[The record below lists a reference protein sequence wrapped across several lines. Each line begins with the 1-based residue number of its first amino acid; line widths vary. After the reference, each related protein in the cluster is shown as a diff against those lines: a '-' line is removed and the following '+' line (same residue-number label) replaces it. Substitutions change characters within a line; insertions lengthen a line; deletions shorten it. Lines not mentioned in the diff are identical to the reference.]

1 MSDSELI
8 RRIKTALKQ
17 SGISQRELALKL
29 GKKETEISR
38 WMSGRMGISAQNLQ
52 RIEEVLGRPLSQES
66 IQRSGISPIRI
77 GIVGTGSI
85 ASRFA
90 TEAAHVAGAYIS
102 VAYNPDITQLKLFCC
117 KYGIATEAGNF
128 EQLLE
133 CCDAV
138 YIASP
143 VSTHFDYARMALEH
157 NRHVLCEMPFTQTK
171 SEAAELFKLAGKRG
185 LTLIPALK
193 TAYCPSFLKLVEIA
207 KSGEIG
213 DIADISGTVT
223 TMLSANE
230 NTDFNNERL
239 LENAA
244 YPILA
249 AFKLFGCDYKDVH
262 SFTQYNQDEFDRKAL
277 FNHTILAYD
286 NKVAS
291 IKVGTG
297 VKSEGS
303 LVISGTKGY
312 IYVPAPWWKTDYFE
326 VRFENTTNNRKFYFP
341 YEQAGLRY
349 EIQALLDSIRGR
361 LSTDGLSTEE
371 TLKMIE
377 IQNKII

>member
-1 MSDSELI
+1 MSDIELI
-8 RRIKTALKQ
+8 QRIKSALKQ
-17 SGISQRELALKL
+17 QGVSQRELAARL

-38 WMSGRMGISAQNLQ
+38 WLSGRMGISDHNLQ
-52 RIEEVLGRPLSQES
+52 RIEEVLGRPLSRES
-66 IQRSGISPIRI
+66 LQKSGNRSIRI

-85 ASRFA
+85 ANRFA
-90 TEAAHVAGAYIS
+90 SEIAHVQGTYIS
-102 VAYNPDITQLKLFCC
+102 AAYNPNETQLKLFCDR
-117 KYGIATEAGNF
+117 YGIAIEADSY
-128 EQLLE
+128 EMLLNH
-133 CCDAV
+133 CDAV

-143 VSTHFDYARMALEH
+143 ISTHFEYAKTALEN

-171 SEAAELFKLAGKRG
+171 SEAAELFKMADKRG

-213 DIADISGTVT
+213 EIADISGTVT

-230 NTDFNNERL
+230 KTDFNNERL

-249 AFKLFGCDYKDVH
+249 AFKLFGCGYKDVH

-277 FNHTILAYD
+277 FNHTILAYG

-297 VKSEGS
+297 IKSEGS

>member
-38 WMSGRMGISAQNLQ
+38 WMSGRMGISTQNLQ

-117 KYGIATEAGNF
+117 KYEIATKAGNF

-157 NRHVLCEMPFTQTK
+157 NCHVLCEMPFTQTK
-171 SEAAELFKLAGKRG
+171 SEAAALFKMADKRG

-213 DIADISGTVT
+213 EIADISGTVT
-223 TMLSANE
+223 TMLSE
-230 NTDFNNERL
+230 SEKSDFNNERL

-249 AFKLFGCDYKDVH
+249 AFKLFGCGYKEAH

>member
-8 RRIKTALKQ
+8 RRIKAALKQ

-38 WMSGRMGISAQNLQ
+38 WMSGRMGISSQNLQ
-52 RIEEVLGRPLSQES
+52 RIEEVLGRPLSRES
-66 IQRSGISPIRI
+66 IQRSGTSPIRI

-90 TEAAHVAGAYIS
+90 TEAAHVSGVYIS
-102 VAYNPDITQLKLFCC
+102 AAYNPDIAQLELFCR
-117 KYGIATEAGNF
+117 KYGIATEAGNL

-171 SEAAELFKLAGKRG
+171 SEAAELFKMADKRG

-193 TAYCPSFLKLVEIA
+193 TAYCPSFLKLIEIA

-213 DIADISGTVT
+213 EIVDISGTVT
-223 TMLSANE
+223 TLLPSTTSYDRNE
-230 NTDFNNERL
+230 EIIREDSTYL
-239 LENAA
+239 ILIA
-244 YPILA
+244 YK
-249 AFKLFGCDYKDVH
+249 FFGIHPCSISNYQYRSGDTKVVFAHSVFDYGSSLVSMK
-262 SFTQYNQDEFDRKAL
+262 
-277 FNHTILAYD
+277 I
-286 NKVAS
+286 
-291 IKVGTG
+291 GTG

-303 LVISGTKGY
+303 LVISGTSGY
-312 IYVPAPWWKTDYFE
+312 LYVPAPWWKTSYFE
-326 VRFENTTNNRKFYFP
+326 LRRENMVNNQKFYFP
-341 YEQAGLRY
+341 FDSDGLRY
-349 EIQALLDSIRGR
+349 EISAFVDSITGVKNPEVFISSSETIEMVECQAR
-361 LSTDGLSTEE
+361 LF
-371 TLKMIE
+371 K
-377 IQNKII
+377 

>member
-1 MSDSELI
+1 MSDIELI
-8 RRIKTALKQ
+8 QRIKSALKQ
-17 SGISQRELALKL
+17 QGVSQRELASRL

-38 WMSGRMGISAQNLQ
+38 WLSGRMGISEQSVQ
-52 RIEEVLGRPLSQES
+52 RIEEVLCRPLSRES
-66 IQRSGISPIRI
+66 LQKSGNRSIRV
-77 GIVGTGSI
+77 GVVGTGSI

-90 TEAAHVAGAYIS
+90 SEIAHVQGTYIS
-102 VAYNPDITQLKLFCC
+102 AAYNPDETRLKLFCDR
-117 KYGIATEAGNF
+117 YGIGIEADNY
-128 EQLLE
+128 EMLLSH
-133 CCDAV
+133 CDAV

-143 VSTHFDYARMALEH
+143 ISTHFEYAKAALED

-171 SEAAELFKLAGKRG
+171 AEAAELLKIAEKRG

-213 DIADISGTVT
+213 EIADISGTVT

-230 NTDFNNERL
+230 KTDFNNERL
-239 LENAA
+239 LENAT

-249 AFKLFGCDYKDVH
+249 AFKLFGCSYKEVH

-349 EIQALLDSIRGR
+349 EIQAFLDSIRGR

-377 IQNKII
+377 IQNKIN